1 MKQKNELKKRS
12 HFLIYNMP
20 MDHSYGYKQVFFSVL
35 VFFLLDQPS
44 SRSWY
49 MYQELC
55 HEQGQ
60 SVLFEKGYVG
70 SGVQEGRYWT
80 PMFRTFRYIIKGKYM
95 YYNTHGITLYNKVFR
110 YRLK

>member
-35 VFFLLDQPS
+35 VFFLLDHPGG
-44 SRSWY
+44 RSWY
-49 MYQELC
+49 IYQELC
-55 HEQGQ
+55 HEEGQ
-60 SVLFEKGYVG
+60 SVLFEKGYAG
-70 SGVQEGRYWT
+70 SSVQEGHYWT

-95 YYNTHGITLYNKVFR
+95 YYNTHGITLYNKGFR

>member
-12 HFLIYNMP
+12 HFLIYNIP

-35 VFFLLDQPS
+35 VFFFLLDHPS
-44 SRSWY
+44 RKSWY
-49 MYQELC
+49 IYQERC
-55 HEQGQ
+55 H

-70 SGVQEGRYWT
+70 SVAKKGRYWT
-80 PMFRTFRYIIKGKYM
+80 PMFRTFRYITKGKYM
-95 YYNTHGITLYNKVFR
+95 YYNTHGITLYNKGFR